1 MSTNFNRRRG
11 AKANKPRKPR
21 VCTVVTERGSLI
33 GGAVLC
39 GAVVQADVNGNR
51 CVDHRAGR

>member
-33 GGAVLC
+33 GGAV
-39 GAVVQADVNGNR
+39 VQADVNGNR